1 MYIRRPQPTEGER
14 AREQCPIRNKS
25 FEAWMYFGAA
35 GELLELSM
43 ELSGHQKN
51 DILAGKTACRD
62 WFWLRPGLGLENSF

>member
-1 MYIRRPQPTEGER
+1 
-14 AREQCPIRNKS
+14 
-25 FEAWMYFGAA
+25 MYFGAA

-43 ELSGHQKN
+43 ELSGHQKK